1 MKLGV
6 QAMVEQWKE
15 ADIRAKINVVAQ
27 QLWGEIWNK
36 APVTFTTWAHR
47 PLGVMTMTL
56 AYRTGGPWNESEY
69 SNAEFDRLLTQA
81 EGTLDLEKR
90 RAIVARLEKIMQ
102 EDGPITLPMW
112 RSEFTFF
119 DKKVQGF
126 KMHPSA
132 FIFGEQLSIEA

>member
-1 MKLGV
+1 M
-6 QAMVEQWKE
+6 
-15 ADIRAKINVVAQ
+15 
-27 QLWGEIWNK
+27 
-36 APVTFTTWAHR
+36 
-47 PLGVMTMTL
+47 
-56 AYRTGGPWNESEY
+56 PWNESEY

-81 EGTLDLEKR
+81 EGALDLEKR

-119 DKKVQGF
+119 DRKVKGF

-132 FIFGEQLSIEA
+132 FIFGEQLSLEA